1 MIVKE
6 MKRMALCLFL
16 LLFAGS
22 VWSAAKEDR
31 TEQRVD
37 SVLRLMTLSEK
48 IGQMNQ
54 VSSKEDPTGQLTECS
69 NEEELIR
76 SGQVGSMLNVVGV
89 ERTRHLQEIAV
100 NDTRL
105 HIPLI
110 FALDVVHG
118 YKTISPVPLAESCSW
133 DMDLIEKSARVAAEE
148 ATASGIQWTFAPMVD
163 IARDP
168 RWGRVMEGSGEDP
181 YLGSAIAKARVR
193 GFQGTDLSA
202 YNTMAACAKH
212 FVGYGAAEGGRDY
225 NTVDISKQRLRE
237 LYLPPFSAAADA
249 GVATF
254 MNSFNEV
261 MGVPATGSTYLVRD
275 ILKGEW
281 NFPGVVVSDWGS
293 VAELIPH
300 GVAEDK
306 CDAAQLA
313 VTAGCDMD
321 MEGYCYVSS
330 LEKLVREGVV
340 SESLIDDAVRRI
352 LRLKFDLGLFDDPYR
367 YCDAERE
374 KAEILSAEHRKVVR
388 EMACKSIVLL
398 ENREGILPLDNRC
411 KNIGIVGP
419 LADNPDD
426 MLGSWCA
433 RGDGKDA
440 IGILQGIKQAVG
452 KGVRIRYAKGCEIEG
467 DDRSGFSEAVQVAE
481 NSDVVIVCVG
491 ENRFMSGEA
500 ASRTRLT
507 LPGVQRELLKAIKET
522 GKPIVLLLSNGRPLV
537 LDWEK
542 ENIGTIVECWQ
553 LGSEAGNAIADVLFG
568 KYNPSGKLTMSFPY
582 NEGQIPVYYNAKST
596 GRPYV
601 PNVRYVTRYLDCPN
615 VSLYSFGYGLSY
627 TRFEYGELKLDKDT
641 MFPGEKLRID
651 VSVANVGNYDGEET
665 VQLYIRDVCSK
676 ITRPEKELKGFKKV
690 FLKKGERTD
699 ISFELSLADF
709 EYVLADGSRESD
721 PGLFEVFV
729 GGNPDDVKKAEF
741 ILVQGDK

>member
-163 IARDP
+163 IVRDP

-615 VSLYSFGYGLSY
+615 VPLYSFGYGLSY

-699 ISFELSLADF
+699 ISFELSLSDL

-729 GGNPDDVKKAEF
+729 GGNPDEVKKAEF

>member
-22 VWSAAKEDR
+22 VWSAAKGDR

-615 VSLYSFGYGLSY
+615 VPLYSFGYGLSY

-699 ISFELSLADF
+699 ISFELSLADL

-729 GGNPDDVKKAEF
+729 GGNSDEVKKAEF

>member
-340 SESLIDDAVRRI
+340 SESLIDEAVRRI

-699 ISFELSLADF
+699 ISFELSLADL

>member
-133 DMDLIEKSARVAAEE
+133 DMDLIEKSARVAAEG

-699 ISFELSLADF
+699 ISFELSLADL

>member
-89 ERTRHLQEIAV
+89 ERTRNLQEIAV

-699 ISFELSLADF
+699 ISFELSLADL

>member
-699 ISFELSLADF
+699 ISFELSLADL
-709 EYVLADGSRESD
+709 EYVLADGSRESE

>member
-374 KAEILSAEHRKVVR
+374 KVEILSAEHRKVVR

-699 ISFELSLADF
+699 ISFELSLADL

>member
-237 LYLPPFSAAADA
+237 LYLPPFSAAVDA

-699 ISFELSLADF
+699 ISFELSLADL

>member
-367 YCDAERE
+367 YCDADRE

-699 ISFELSLADF
+699 ISFELSLADL

>member
-293 VAELIPH
+293 VAELIHH

-699 ISFELSLADF
+699 ISFELSLADL

>member
-22 VWSAAKEDR
+22 VWSAAKGDR

-306 CDAAQLA
+306 CDAARLA

-374 KAEILSAEHRKVVR
+374 KAEILSTEHRKVVR

-452 KGVRIRYAKGCEIEG
+452 KGVRTRYAKGCEIEG

-596 GRPYV
+596 GRLYV

-615 VSLYSFGYGLSY
+615 VPLYSFGYGLSY

-699 ISFELSLADF
+699 ISFELSLADL

>member
-22 VWSAAKEDR
+22 VWSAAKGDR

-133 DMDLIEKSARVAAEE
+133 DMDLIERSARVAAEE

-615 VSLYSFGYGLSY
+615 VPLYSFGYGLSY

-699 ISFELSLADF
+699 ISFELSLADL

-729 GGNPDDVKKAEF
+729 GGNPDEVKKAEF

>member
-467 DDRSGFSEAVQVAE
+467 DDRSGFSEA
-481 NSDVVIVCVG
+481 

-699 ISFELSLADF
+699 ISFELSLADL

>member
-452 KGVRIRYAKGCEIEG
+452 KGVRIRYAKGCETEG

-699 ISFELSLADF
+699 ISFELSLADL

>member
-22 VWSAAKEDR
+22 VWNAAKEDR

-615 VSLYSFGYGLSY
+615 VPLYSFGYGLSY

-699 ISFELSLADF
+699 ISFELSLADL

-721 PGLFEVFV
+721 PGSFEVFV
-729 GGNPDDVKKAEF
+729 GGNPDEVKKAEF

>member
-22 VWSAAKEDR
+22 VWSAAKGDR

-440 IGILQGIKQAVG
+440 IGILQGIKQTVG

-615 VSLYSFGYGLSY
+615 EPLYSFGYGLSY

-641 MFPGEKLRID
+641 MVPGEKLRID

-699 ISFELSLADF
+699 ISFELSLSDL

-729 GGNPDDVKKAEF
+729 GGNLDDVKKAEF
-741 ILVQGDK
+741 ILVQEDK

>member
-22 VWSAAKEDR
+22 VWSAAKGDR

-306 CDAAQLA
+306 CDAARLA

-615 VSLYSFGYGLSY
+615 VPLYSFGYGLSY

-699 ISFELSLADF
+699 ISFELSLSDL

-729 GGNPDDVKKAEF
+729 GGNPDEVKKAEF

>member
-212 FVGYGAAEGGRDY
+212 FVGYWAAEGGRDY

-699 ISFELSLADF
+699 ISFELSLADL

>member
-148 ATASGIQWTFAPMVD
+148 AMASGIQWTFAPMVD

-321 MEGYCYVSS
+321 TEGYCYVSS

-699 ISFELSLADF
+699 ISFELSLADL

>member
-37 SVLRLMTLSEK
+37 SVLRPMTLSEK

-261 MGVPATGSTYLVRD
+261 MGEPATGSTYLVRD

-452 KGVRIRYAKGCEIEG
+452 KGVRIRYAKGCVIEG

-699 ISFELSLADF
+699 ISFELSLADL

>member
-22 VWSAAKEDR
+22 VWSAAKGDR

-440 IGILQGIKQAVG
+440 IGILQGIKQTVG

-491 ENRFMSGEA
+491 ENRFMSEEA

-615 VSLYSFGYGLSY
+615 EPLYSFGYGLSY

-641 MFPGEKLRID
+641 MVPGEKLRID

-699 ISFELSLADF
+699 ISFELSLSDL

-729 GGNPDDVKKAEF
+729 GGNPDEVKKAEF

>member
-163 IARDP
+163 IARGP

-699 ISFELSLADF
+699 ISFELSLADL

>member
-321 MEGYCYVSS
+321 MEGYCCVSS

-699 ISFELSLADF
+699 ISFELSLADL

>member
-6 MKRMALCLFL
+6 MKKMALCLFL

-699 ISFELSLADF
+699 ISFELSLADL

>member
-181 YLGSAIAKARVR
+181 YLGSVIAKARVR

-699 ISFELSLADF
+699 ISFELSLADL

>member
-37 SVLRLMTLSEK
+37 SVLRMMTLSEK

-699 ISFELSLADF
+699 ISFELSLADL

>member
-22 VWSAAKEDR
+22 VWSAAKGDR

-615 VSLYSFGYGLSY
+615 VPLYSFGYGLSY

-699 ISFELSLADF
+699 ISFELSLSDL

-729 GGNPDDVKKAEF
+729 GGNPDEVKKAEF

>member
-22 VWSAAKEDR
+22 VWSAAKGDR

-76 SGQVGSMLNVVGV
+76 LGQVGSMLNVVGV

-553 LGSEAGNAIADVLFG
+553 LGSEAGNAIADVLLG

-615 VSLYSFGYGLSY
+615 VPLYSFGYGLSY
-627 TRFEYGELKLDKDT
+627 TRFEYGELKLDKNT
-641 MFPGEKLRID
+641 MVPGEKLRID

-699 ISFELSLADF
+699 ISFELSLADL

-729 GGNPDDVKKAEF
+729 GGNPDEVKKAEF

>member
-76 SGQVGSMLNVVGV
+76 SGQVGAMLNVVGV

-699 ISFELSLADF
+699 ISFELSLADL

>member
-440 IGILQGIKQAVG
+440 IGILQGI
-452 KGVRIRYAKGCEIEG
+452 
-467 DDRSGFSEAVQVAE
+467 
-481 NSDVVIVCVG
+481 
-491 ENRFMSGEA
+491 
-500 ASRTRLT
+500 
-507 LPGVQRELLKAIKET
+507 
-522 GKPIVLLLSNGRPLV
+522 
-537 LDWEK
+537 
-542 ENIGTIVECWQ
+542 
-553 LGSEAGNAIADVLFG
+553 
-568 KYNPSGKLTMSFPY
+568 
-582 NEGQIPVYYNAKST
+582 
-596 GRPYV
+596 
-601 PNVRYVTRYLDCPN
+601 
-615 VSLYSFGYGLSY
+615 
-627 TRFEYGELKLDKDT
+627 
-641 MFPGEKLRID
+641 
-651 VSVANVGNYDGEET
+651 
-665 VQLYIRDVCSK
+665 
-676 ITRPEKELKGFKKV
+676 
-690 FLKKGERTD
+690 
-699 ISFELSLADF
+699 
-709 EYVLADGSRESD
+709 
-721 PGLFEVFV
+721 
-729 GGNPDDVKKAEF
+729 
-741 ILVQGDK
+741 

>member
-148 ATASGIQWTFAPMVD
+148 AMASGIQWTFAPMVD

-699 ISFELSLADF
+699 ISFELSLADL

>member
-261 MGVPATGSTYLVRD
+261 MGVPAT
-275 ILKGEW
+275 
-281 NFPGVVVSDWGS
+281 GVVVSDWGS

-699 ISFELSLADF
+699 ISFELSLADL

>member
-89 ERTRHLQEIAV
+89 ERTRQLQEIAV

-699 ISFELSLADF
+699 ISFELSLADL

>member
-6 MKRMALCLFL
+6 MKRMALCPFL

-699 ISFELSLADF
+699 ISFELSLADL